1 MANNNE
7 LTYSVKFQ
15 HNPNDIKNIV
25 DDVQKK
31 LRNIT
36 IDIKGGK
43 VDLSALTTQINA
55 VEKNI
60 KALDKLDFNGL
71 KDSFSGLTSQ
81 LEKFSAEIRSL
92 NTNFGANLGNAIV
105 DALSKADKQIEN
117 TISKLNELAKAQ
129 QEAAG
134 SGKKGTP
141 QGVNN
146 AVNLDLAK
154 ARIAEIDGLL
164 TNVWKQLNASFKLK
178 FDTGSLDDYSMRL
191 QKLQQEL
198 RAVVAAGGD
207 GKRVDDILRGAN
219 YSALKKDTTNEVK
232 AVNDVSVA
240 IEKLK
245 ASLES
250 LSGIKGVGVLRKQIN
265 DLLRSLQGNGGNK
278 LVQSEHVNRWLNEL
292 VNRANEA
299 AKVNAR
305 IQKDATK
312 ASQQA
317 AKEAE
322 ADRQRSY
329 KNLYDNAKDATNA
342 QKQIQEAVRKTR
354 EEFNKL
360 YDRRTNLMNLQFLN
374 PKIDLSSQ
382 LAAAQT
388 RLTGMADMIRKM
400 NIVLNQKGSPERFT
414 QFLATNDINAYKNGL
429 TAFYKEIQEAENKA
443 FGSMK
448 AQEHLDNVKKKIY
461 DIISLMQKTGAAG
474 LPLGDLQRAL
484 QELTSI
490 ADKLREIQQTGKTG
504 GLGIKEWLKTGE
516 LSRGLLQTKD
526 ATSRAKQELDV
537 VAKRNMASAD
547 AEIRRLK
554 AAMNQ
559 INAIQAKSPEL
570 KINGVDRAI
579 EDIKRLIRLLEQ
591 AKAQGSDIG
600 RIQGIMGSYSSQ
612 NTSGTLARL
621 SQDQEAAARTANQV
635 AESQRRMEQAIASAT
650 GKAQHQSQVLGDLR
664 SMAAQYLSVWGATS
678 FIKEIANITGELE
691 LQQKSLEV
699 IIGSAGQAQELFNNI
714 KGLSQ
719 MSPYTF
725 QDMLKSTRQLAAF
738 GVETKDLYSTMKS
751 LSDLGA
757 GLNVDVQRLILA
769 YGHVKSAGVLS
780 GIQRRQFET
789 AGINITGEIAK
800 LYNERYKRAGSDE
813 RVTSADIFKRI
824 TKREIGFEDVEQ
836 AINRLTG
843 PGGRFYEMQLKQY
856 DTLGG
861 KLRNL
866 KNNYNIML
874 DEIGKS
880 YMGLLTGTVDA
891 FNSMMENWRTWGKL
905 IKSVTL
911 ALVAAKAANI
921 AFGKSWSAHR
931 ASNLSQYGST
941 LEARQIAAVNAG
953 TSGKYFPRI
962 GSVSNQQLAMPYAN
976 VIKNSDMTRYQK
988 ISAALYR
995 NVSKDAANA
1004 ILKEQNLNEV
1014 YRNRIA
1020 RMNDLANS
1028 TKRLEKIRGRMQL
1041 GIERLSWSA
1050 RGFFNTMRAGLASL
1064 VSNPMTWIAAA
1075 VAGFTALATKASEIN
1090 EMRENTVKNVT
1101 ESTREDIKEIDKALS
1116 EIKDQY
1122 FAKSE
1127 SGETIFDINATSGN
1141 IESLFNELDQAL
1153 QKFDPL
1159 YKGHVIDYKM
1169 IEDDKERVIAMFDDL
1184 ENAKAG
1190 KQALKESIS
1199 SIMTGNSESGLEGTT
1214 WYRPETYKWD
1224 TAIDEAKEYQYEL
1237 TKVRGEVMA
1246 HVEEIENAFI
1256 EAQRRG
1262 WGDSAERAANEV
1274 SEMMKKYD
1282 MSFEEA
1288 LQQYIDNG
1296 NELVLKTKNFK
1307 IDTSDMQEK
1316 LDSFSEKAQGMVKAM
1331 NAKMKS
1337 MFRRNASTGEL
1348 ASYLLESINA
1358 IFSVE
1363 GKEVTDPAA
1372 VANLQRK
1379 ILEKFTPPEGA
1390 SATVAERWKESI
1402 GAALDKVNTALAQA
1416 KLDEVINLSLDMG
1429 LINGD
1434 SSASEIISTI
1444 EPQMKAYFDAVVSKI
1459 NDPAQKARVQAAFD
1473 KFWTG
1478 FTHNPKP
1485 AIQKFDQAW
1494 KRVWNKIND
1503 PNDPRFKLR
1512 KTFNVIF
1519 NASTDSKGFWEDLTK
1534 EVNRL
1539 KEEAQKGI
1547 KSFTVLQ
1554 RVGINLDLVYNT
1566 STAKAML
1573 KQLAKEML
1581 KIKDSG
1587 NTDLFMQMYNEA
1599 FLPMKKFVD
1608 GIENSEKLGRSVT
1621 GDAYEKAQKQNEK
1634 NARAA
1639 EKRQRERDRAKE
1651 KAKQAEEKRKRDEEN
1666 AAKEAER
1673 KEIERIRNRI
1683 QQLQDLRREYKDLR
1697 QYNSKEAA
1705 MRLIQERYRHDYGED
1720 GVLSGA
1726 EISAIEDYSKI
1737 LDKEVEAIKA
1747 NKKILN
1753 EEQRKRLIEAAR
1765 RAQSELTNVIFKEKS
1780 DEMLST
1786 LNSDLQKLLKQYE
1799 QAKKVIDA
1807 TGDLNAASSISGM
1820 SKFDLSSGW
1829 LDNILEKT
1837 LDTRFAAL
1845 LQSYDIDAS
1854 KYSIDFGKVIGLDD
1868 KGIEEYVKDLIGD
1881 EYTGALVQAISAWLK
1896 EYKNQYDRVGSAA
1909 VDAYNKAAAAAMDYE
1924 SQLMRINAELKEQND
1939 LIDRSNATPEQ
1950 KQMAKARN
1958 NANAEMKR
1966 LEATTG
1972 YKQYFDGIFTE
1983 TYEEMEKMQKRI
1995 ASALYEQL
2003 RTGAISASDYAKKL
2017 KEVNDKMA
2025 EFVEKDPSAWWNR
2038 GFFDDRSMEDRAKDL
2053 RDRGN
2058 ALIEKGMAEGNQ
2070 EMVQRGLDMVNAANN
2085 MSLAG
2090 KVIIKV
2096 IGKIDQSIQGIVS
2109 VFDYLSESL
2118 DALGVESD
2126 TMASMG
2132 DYIHAIGDMSGHMK
2146 SSVESFM
2153 RGDLIGGGVSAVGAI
2168 TSLIT
2173 GFARAH
2179 DNRLQRKIEDIQR
2192 DTTKMSNTLD
2202 TIRALR
2208 ERSMGYDTGALRR
2221 QIGAAYNNGDTSKA
2235 AETMREYYSRYSLGS
2250 GYEQELQLL
2259 TEQREKIMEMYNL
2272 EASKKKKNKDELEDY
2287 RKQIA
2292 DLDEQL
2298 MFFTEDL
2305 ANELWGID
2313 LKGWADQLGD
2323 ALMTA
2328 FENGTSAAS
2337 AFKDTVQDIMRGVV
2351 KNMLTVGIIEPALE
2365 KLRVKLFGTN
2375 GEGDL
2380 FNSKDLKGSMGA
2392 VLEGLGE
2399 WFSTEGPALMD
2410 AANEFYNGADDM
2422 MRQTLGYGMRESERS
2437 SNATTNS
2444 IQSTASEETMGVVAG
2459 YLSRLSQDVSV
2470 QRIMQEM
2477 FVNGS
2482 WPDYI
2487 EQVTSA
2493 NNSLSAID
2501 RSTTA
2506 MMEMM
2511 RDGNGALY
2519 ERVENMSR
2527 RLDNFANGIDT
2538 IRVR

>member
-1 MANNNE
+1 MAQNDA
-7 LTYSVKFQ
+7 LTFNVRFIED
-15 HNPNDIKNIV
+15 PNQGIE
-25 DDVQKK
+25 
-31 LRNIT
+31 
-36 IDIKGGK
+36 
-43 VDLSALTTQINA
+43 DLS
-55 VEKNI
+55 K
-60 KALDKLDFNGL
+60 
-71 KDSFSGLTSQ
+71 Q
-81 LEKFSAEIRSL
+81 LEKKLKGITIKLDAKNIDVTGVSAQFTNVFNEIKKGFEELGKNGSSGGLSGLGKTINGVVENLSTLSSELVKLNSGLSTSL
-92 NTNFGANLGNAIV
+92 TNAITEAMKNSSGAIKDTIQEV
-105 DALSKADKQIEN
+105 NNLKNALDDVTSRVVKSVGQASKNVKNDSVGFFPVADKGGMINAYAKAIDEVTEKLEKARARQVNFSDIQDVNKITTVYQMWGREIQNLEN
-117 TISKLNELAKAQ
+117 QLNSLYQAMGKATAMRGFNEILAPISKPYSKE
-129 QEAAG
+129 ER
-134 SGKKGTP
+134 SY
-141 QGVNN
+141 
-146 AVNLDLAK
+146 
-154 ARIAEIDGLL
+154 IE
-164 TNVWKQLNASFKLK
+164 KQLNLAFSQPKY
-178 FDTGSLDDYSMRL
+178 D
-191 QKLQQEL
+191 
-198 RAVVAAGGD
+198 
-207 GKRVDDILRGAN
+207 
-219 YSALKKDTTNEVK
+219 
-232 AVNDVSVA
+232 
-240 IEKLK
+240 
-245 ASLES
+245 
-250 LSGIKGVGVLRKQIN
+250 LSGIEKARQAY
-265 DLLRSLQGNGGNK
+265 
-278 LVQSEHVNRWLNEL
+278 SEVSG
-292 VNRANEA
+292 
-299 AKVNAR
+299 K
-305 IQKDATK
+305 
-312 ASQQA
+312 
-317 AKEAE
+317 AKE
-322 ADRQRSY
+322 
-329 KNLYDNAKDATNA
+329 LYD
-342 QKQIQEAVRKTR
+342 VMMR
-354 EEFNKL
+354 
-360 YDRRTNLMNLQFLN
+360 LN
-374 PKIDLSSQ
+374 STPALKHLADSGSS
-382 LAAAQT
+382 LF
-388 RLTGMADMIRKM
+388 
-400 NIVLNQKGSPERFT
+400 E
-414 QFLATNDINAYKNGL
+414 
-429 TAFYKEIQEAENKA
+429 
-443 FGSMK
+443 
-448 AQEHLDNVKKKIY
+448 
-461 DIISLMQKTGAAG
+461 
-474 LPLGDLQRAL
+474 
-484 QELTSI
+484 
-490 ADKLREIQQTGKTG
+490 
-504 GLGIKEWLKTGE
+504 
-516 LSRGLLQTKD
+516 
-526 ATSRAKQELDV
+526 
-537 VAKRNMASAD
+537 
-547 AEIRRLK
+547 RLK
-554 AAMNQ
+554 AARQELMNISTTGKTSKGLSGEDFLKSFDFKTLSNDLAAFITNAKSQ
-559 INAIQAKSPEL
+559 FKELDRAAAESKKQIEQTQTKNNKNSAEAELKRLKNLLQEINAIQAKSPKLQIEGLDKAKQEL
-570 KINGVDRAI
+570 QALIDLMNRAKKEGTSI
-579 EDIKRLIRLLEQ
+579 SGIDM
-591 AKAQGSDIG
+591 G
-600 RIQGIMGSYSSQ
+600 RWSAGNANLTIAELTQ
-612 NTSGTLARL
+612 NQHSAAT
-621 SQDQEAAARTANQV
+621 AAAQHTQAQ
-635 AESQRRMEQAIASAT
+635 QRMEQAIASAT
-650 GKAQHQSQVLGDLR
+650 GKAQQQSQVLSDLR
-664 SMAAQYLSVWGATS
+664 SMAAQYVSVWGAWN
-678 FIKEIANITGELE
+678 FAKEVANITGELQ

-699 IIGSAGQAQELFNNI
+699 IIGSAGQAQELFTSVKN
-714 KGLSQ
+714 LSQ
-719 MSPYTF
+719 MSPFTF
-725 QDMLKSTRQLAAF
+725 QDLLKSTRQLAAF
-738 GVETKDLYSTMKS
+738 GVETKDLYGTMKS

-813 RVTSADIFKRI
+813 RVTNADIFKRI

-843 PGGRFYEMQLKQY
+843 PGGRFYEMQLKQF

-911 ALVAAKAANI
+911 ALVAAKVANI

-931 ASNLSQYGST
+931 ASALSQYGST

-962 GSVSNQQLAMPYAN
+962 GGVGRQQLAMPYAN
-976 VIKNSDMTRYQK
+976 VINSSDMTRYQK
-988 ISAALYR
+988 VSAALYR

-1004 ILKEQNLNEV
+1004 ILKEQNLNEA

-1075 VAGFTALATKASEIN
+1075 VAGFTALASKASEIN
-1090 EMRENTVKNVT
+1090 EMRDNTVKNVT

-1122 FAKSE
+1122 FTKSK
-1127 SGETIFDINATSGN
+1127 SGETIFDINAVSGN
-1141 IESLFNELDQAL
+1141 IESLFNDLDQAL

-1159 YKGHVIDYKM
+1159 YKGHILDYKM
-1169 IEDDKERVIAMFDDL
+1169 IEDDKERVIAMFNNL
-1184 ENAKAG
+1184 EDAKVG

-1199 SIMTGNSESGLEGTT
+1199 SIMTGNSESGYEGAT
-1214 WYRPETYKWD
+1214 WYKPKTYKWD
-1224 TAIDEAKEYQYEL
+1224 TAIDEAKEYQDEL

-1262 WGDSAERAANEV
+1262 WGDSVEKAANEV

-1296 NELVLKTKNFK
+1296 NELELKTKNFK

-1337 MFRRNASTGEL
+1337 MFRKNASTGEL
-1348 ASYLLESINA
+1348 ASYLQESINA

-1372 VANLQRK
+1372 VANLQQEFMN
-1379 ILEKFTPPEGA
+1379 IFTPPEGA

-1402 GAALDKVNTALAQA
+1402 GAAIDEVNTTLAQA
-1416 KLDEVINLSLDMG
+1416 KLNEVINLSLDMG

-1503 PNDPRFKLR
+1503 PNDPRFKLK
-1512 KTFNVIF
+1512 KTFSVIF
-1519 NASTDSKGFWEDLTK
+1519 NASTDSKGFWDDLTK

-1554 RVGINLDLVYNT
+1554 KVGINLDLAYNT
-1566 STAKAML
+1566 ATAKAML

-1608 GIENSEKLGRSVT
+1608 AIENSEKLGRSVT

-1639 EKRQRERDRAKE
+1639 EKRQREQERAAE
-1651 KAKQAEEKRKRDEEN
+1651 KARRAAEKAQRDAER
-1666 AAKEAER
+1666 AAQEAER
-1673 KEIERIRNRI
+1673 KEMERIRNRI

-1705 MRLIQERYRHDYGED
+1705 MRQTQERYHHDYGEN
-1720 GVLSGA
+1720 GVLSDA
-1726 EISAIEDYSKI
+1726 ELKAIEDYTKI
-1737 LDKEVEAIKA
+1737 LDKEIEAIKR

-1753 EEQRKRLIEAAR
+1753 EEHRKNLIEAAR
-1765 RAQSELTNVIFKEKS
+1765 RAQSELNNVIFKEKS

-1799 QAKKVIDA
+1799 NAKKVIDA
-1807 TGDLNAASSISGM
+1807 TGDTKAAANVSGIGEAFL
-1820 SKFDLSSGW
+1820 KGGW
-1829 LDNILEKT
+1829 LDNILESHLT
-1837 LDTRFAAL
+1837 SRFAAL
-1845 LQSYDIDAS
+1845 LQSYDLDPT
-1854 KYSIDFGKVIGLDD
+1854 KYDLDFKKVAGLDD

-1881 EYTGALVQAISAWLK
+1881 EQTGSLVQAISTWLK
-1896 EYKNQYDRVGSAA
+1896 EYKRQYDNVGKSA
-1909 VDAYNKAAAAAMDYE
+1909 VDAYAKAASAAMDYE
-1924 SQLMRINAELKEQND
+1924 SQLQRINSELKEQND
-1939 LIDRSNATPEQ
+1939 LIDRSDASPEE
-1950 KQMAKARN
+1950 KRRAKEINDSR
-1958 NANAEMKR
+1958 AEIKR
-1966 LEATTG
+1966 LEIG
-1972 YKQYFDGIFTE
+1972 SSYRKFFDGIFDE
-1983 TYEEMEKMQKRI
+1983 PMSQMEAMRTVLEG
-1995 ASALYEQL
+1995 AYARAL
-2003 RTGAISASDYAKKL
+2003 RSGAISAEEYAKKI
-2017 KEVNDKMA
+2017 EEIDKVMREA
-2025 EFVEKDPSAWWNR
+2025 TIKNPEAWWNK
-2038 GFFDDRSMEDRAKDL
+2038 GFFDTRTQEQRQNEM

-2058 ALIEKGMAEGNQ
+2058 ALYRQGSDLYQQALQKGDQKGAKEALEMMSKGKQMVDGANKAALAMAII
-2070 EMVQRGLDMVNAANN
+2070 D
-2085 MSLAG
+2085 
-2090 KVIIKV
+2090 KVVHGVDKA
-2096 IGKIDQSIQGIVS
+2096 IQGTVKA
-2109 VFDYLSESL
+2109 FGYLKGAL
-2118 DALGVESD
+2118 DALGMESD
-2126 TMASMG
+2126 TMA
-2132 DYIHAIGDMSGHMK
+2132 AIGDYLNALGEMSSHVAASWDSFK
-2146 SSVESFM
+2146 SGDYVGASVEAF
-2153 RGDLIGGGVSAVGAI
+2153 GAI

-2173 GFARAH
+2173 GFAQAH
-2179 DNRLQRKIEDIQR
+2179 DNAIQR
-2192 DTTKMSNTLD
+2192 SIDHIKEDTTKMSNTLD
-2202 TIRALR
+2202 TIRSLR
-2208 ERSMGYDTGALRR
+2208 ERELGYDNGRLRASLASR
-2221 QIGAAYNNGDTSKA
+2221 YQQLYGVTDYGDDFMNSFLNGNSAAA
-2235 AETMREYYSRYSLGS
+2235 AMYSYYSRYGSGS
-2250 GYEQELQLL
+2250 GYEQELKLL
-2259 TEQREKIMEMYNL
+2259 EEQRQKIMEMYNL
-2272 EASKKKKNKDELEDY
+2272 ENSKKKKNKEELEDY
-2287 RKQIA
+2287 QKQIA
-2292 DLDEQL
+2292 ELDEQIA
-2298 MFFTEDL
+2298 FFVEDL

-2313 LKGWADQLGD
+2313 LKGWAEQLGD

-2337 AFKDTVQDIMRGVV
+2337 AFKDTVQDIMRNVV

-2365 KLRVKLFGTN
+2365 NLRVKLFGKDGN
-2375 GEGDL
+2375 GGI
-2380 FNSKDLKGSMGA
+2380 FNSDNPKGSMGA
-2392 VLEGLGE
+2392 VLAELGN
-2399 WFSTEGPALMD
+2399 WFENEGPALMD
-2410 AANEFYNGADDM
+2410 AANEFYNGADNM
-2422 MRQTLGYGMRESERS
+2422 MRQILGYGMRESEKS
-2437 SNATTNS
+2437 TSTVNS
-2444 IQSTASEETMGVVAG
+2444 ITSAASEETMGIVAG

-2482 WPDYI
+2482 WPSYI
-2487 EQVTSA
+2487 EMVTTA
-2493 NNSLSAID
+2493 NDSLSAID

-2527 RLDNFANGIDT
+2527 RLDNFANGVDT
-2538 IRVR
+2538 ITMR